1 MHVSGHFPYETTN
14 TLRILFG
21 RLEYERLDCML
32 CCPKDKNLISRKLP
46 YPRLIILFIDVV
58 LLKIRVFYLP
68 FRYNECTSKV
78 HNCDNANAFCI
89 TFLSDI
95 NECTTNV
102 HKCAANAFC
111 NNTDG
116 SYNCT
121 CSPGFTGNGTACTGM
136 SLRPILA
143 KLYYEV

>member
-1 MHVSGHFPYETTN
+1 MSGHFPYETTN

-32 CCPKDKNLISRKLP
+32 CCPKEKNLIRRKLP

-121 CSPGFTGNGTACTGM
+121 CSPGFTGNGTECTGM

>member
-1 MHVSGHFPYETTN
+1 
-14 TLRILFG
+14 
-21 RLEYERLDCML
+21 ML
-32 CCPKDKNLISRKLP
+32 CCPKEKNLIRRKLP

-121 CSPGFTGNGTACTGM
+121 CSPGFTGNGTECTGM